1 MTRPFFSIITPALN
15 ARAFLPRNLA
25 SVRAQGLAP
34 GEIEH
39 WVIDGGSKDGTVE
52 WLQAQPELKFISEKD
67 RGLSDAVNKGIQRA
81 TGEWILWLNAD
92 DELAPG
98 AMATFKAATTR
109 FPDARVFCGAEE
121 MRGYDG
127 TVEEV
132 LQPWDYNLKELLGT
146 RIAINQAATWVH
158 RSVYERVGV
167 LDVGFRFAMDYEW
180 TVRAAG
186 EVRCQPIQDVLAIYH
201 RRSGSIMD
209 AGIAGQHRE
218 FLRVRRQHGRSHL
231 AWPEFVF
238 RFYLL
243 TEPLRR
249 QRWLRSLVR
258 QVKGFFG
265 CAPAH
270 PLPPPT

>member
-1 MTRPFFSIITPALN
+1 MSRPFFSVVTPALN

-25 SVRAQGLAP
+25 SVRAQGMAP

-52 WLQAQPELKFISEKD
+52 WLQAQADLKFISEKD

-98 AMATFKAATTR
+98 AMAKFKAATLR

-121 MRGYDG
+121 LRGYDG
-127 TVEEV
+127 SLERV
-132 LQPWDYNLKELLGT
+132 LPAWDYNLKELLGT
-146 RIAINQAATWVH
+146 RTGINQAATWVH
-158 RSVYERVGV
+158 RSVYERVGL
-167 LDVGFRFAMDYEW
+167 LDIGLRYAMDYEW
-180 TVRAAG
+180 TVRAVQ
-186 EVRCQPIQDVLAIYH
+186 EYRCQPVSDVLAIYH
-201 RRSGSIMD
+201 RRPGSIMD
-209 AGIAGQHRE
+209 RGIAGQHRD
-218 FLRVRRQHGRSHL
+218 FLRVRRQLGLGYFDRGEL
-231 AWPEFVF
+231 AI

-258 QVKGFFG
+258 QVKARFG
-265 CAPAH
+265 CAPTH